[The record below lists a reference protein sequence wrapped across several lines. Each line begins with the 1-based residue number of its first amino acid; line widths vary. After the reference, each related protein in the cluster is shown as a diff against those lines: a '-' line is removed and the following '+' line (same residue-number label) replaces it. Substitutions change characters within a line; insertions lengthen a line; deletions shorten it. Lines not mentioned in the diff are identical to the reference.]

1 MKTETINEK
10 KKFRCAIYTRKSIA
24 EGLETDF
31 NTLDAQREAGMNYIA
46 SQKNEGWIAL
56 EKHYDDGGF
65 TGGNMERP
73 ALQELFD
80 DIRNDKIDIVVVY
93 KVDRLSRSIMDFAK
107 IVELFE
113 KHKVSFVSVTQHF
126 NTKDS
131 MGRLTLNI
139 LLSFAQFEREIISE
153 RIRDKIAASKKRGK
167 WVGGIPLLGYDII
180 AGGREITVNEVEAQ
194 LVRDI
199 FSRYLECRSV
209 SQTVAYLNENGIRN
223 KKWTTYKG
231 AQRGGKEFAKTSL
244 WKILRNPTYISQIV
258 YKGEKYKAEWEAI
271 IDNETF
277 DAVQKLLKENG
288 CDNSAKVRNKYNAIL
303 SGKVY
308 CANCNVPMTHSYTKK
323 SGNKIYRY
331 YICSKASKLGWDKCP
346 YPSLPAAE
354 LENFVLEEIAK
365 ISEDVQLRDEVLKS
379 FDDGNAKELAEI
391 SKHEGALRKA
401 MYQLKLKS
409 EDASNKNGDPNALT
423 DLKRREI
430 ELSNAL
436 VDAQTRR
443 KIIVKRMEYSKKR
456 LEELFG
462 DFYGIWANLNFKEQ
476 YELIDLLIERVT
488 FDGKLGEIFITF
500 RNSEID
506 KSKEL

>member
-1 MKTETINEK
+1 M
-10 KKFRCAIYTRKSIA
+10 
-24 EGLETDF
+24 
-31 NTLDAQREAGMNYIA
+31 
-46 SQKNEGWIAL
+46 
-56 EKHYDDGGF
+56 
-65 TGGNMERP
+65 
-73 ALQELFD
+73 
-80 DIRNDKIDIVVVY
+80 
-93 KVDRLSRSIMDFAK
+93 
-107 IVELFE
+107 
-113 KHKVSFVSVTQHF
+113 
-126 NTKDS
+126 
-131 MGRLTLNI
+131 
-139 LLSFAQFEREIISE
+139 
-153 RIRDKIAASKKRGK
+153 
-167 WVGGIPLLGYDII
+167 
-180 AGGREITVNEVEAQ
+180 
-194 LVRDI
+194 
-199 FSRYLECRSV
+199 
-209 SQTVAYLNENGIRN
+209 
-223 KKWTTYKG
+223 
-231 AQRGGKEFAKTSL
+231 GGKEFAKTSL

-365 ISEDVQLRDEVLKS
+365 ISEDVELRDEVLKS
-379 FDDGNAKELAEI
+379 FDDGNVKELTEI

-401 MYQLKLKS
+401 ISQLKLKS
-409 EDASNKNGDPNALT
+409 EDAANKNGDPNALT
-423 DLKRREI
+423 DLKRREL

-436 VDAQTRR
+436 VDAQARR
-443 KIIVKRMEYSKKR
+443 KIVVKRMEYSKKR

-500 RNSEID
+500 RSSEID
-506 KSKEL
+506 QPKEC